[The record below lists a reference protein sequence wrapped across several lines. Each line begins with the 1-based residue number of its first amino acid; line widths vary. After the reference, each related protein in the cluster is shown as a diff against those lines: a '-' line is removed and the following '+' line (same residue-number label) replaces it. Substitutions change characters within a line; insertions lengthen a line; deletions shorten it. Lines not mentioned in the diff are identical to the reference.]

1 MPYRSIG
8 PGAACR
14 PPATFPT
21 RLSRSSHPF
30 LRVEI
35 SDHSAIPPSPN
46 NPITLINL
54 VNTSEGDL
62 RQLLESHHVEG
73 RGDGLLSSALSSLA
87 EVLQGL
93 VLSEPHLDLDPV
105 TGKVNFLLALTESD
119 LTVVT
124 LRKILLRKYV

>member
-8 PGAACR
+8 PGAVCR

-21 RLSRSSHPF
+21 QLSRFSHPS

-35 SDHSAIPPSPN
+35 LDHSAIPPSN
-46 NPITLINL
+46 NQQLTLIYF

-62 RQLLESHHVEG
+62 SQLLESHHVEG

-105 TGKVNFLLALTESD
+105 TGKVDFLLALTESD

-124 LRKILLRKYV
+124 LREKYTL